1 MKRGPALKVVYMESK
16 PLSNHVFSSGK
27 IPILEHKFRDRLGND
42 QLQFLGDIELI
53 VKQKEAASE
62 VIENT
67 RAIITKEE
75 EIKNK
80 IKARLVLTETGLVSR
95 RSRSNFSPVSNRRH
109 TKSGLVAEMPKI
121 PAEKG
126 IPTSTKVSPRQSIMA
141 HRIHRPFEPKRFTP
155 ASPIDRR
162 NTPQRLMLRS
172 RAEKRKLDLKVDVK
186 SFRSCAEKSYSVEP
200 SYKYFISDPIQSS
213 PEPSQDIF
221 SRVVFRASSLEH
233 KHKTSGTLEEYNT
246 LKGRSDLPST
256 NYTRSTTG
264 QPGSAGIM
272 SNLQRRGSDADKLK
286 SRELV
291 AMINRHRQKN
301 ISTMFSD
308 KLQKIRG
315 SPMFST
321 YN

>member
-1 MKRGPALKVVYMESK
+1 MESK
-16 PLSNHVFSSGK
+16 LHSNQVFSSGT
-27 IPILEHKFRDRLGND
+27 IPILEQKFRERLGND
-42 QLQFLGDIELI
+42 QLQFLGDIALI

-67 RAIITKEE
+67 RDIIKKEE

-80 IKARLVLTETGLVSR
+80 IKARLVLTEAGLVSR
-95 RSRSNFSPVSNRRH
+95 RSRSYFSPVSSRRH
-109 TKSGLVAEMPKI
+109 TKSGLVPEMPRI
-121 PAEKG
+121 PTEKG
-126 IPTSTKVSPRQSIMA
+126 IPTSTKLSPRQSIMA
-141 HRIHRPFEPKRFTP
+141 HRIHRPFEPKRFAP
-155 ASPIDRR
+155 ASPISRR

-172 RAEKRKLDLKVDVK
+172 RGEKRKLDLKVDVR
-186 SFRSCAEKSYSVEP
+186 SSRSCAEKSYSAEP
-200 SYKYFISDPIQSS
+200 SYKYFISDSIQSS
-213 PEPSQDIF
+213 PEPPQEIF
-221 SRVVFRASSLEH
+221 SRVVFGASSVEH
-233 KHKTSGTLEEYNT
+233 KHKTSGTLDEYNT

-256 NYTRSTTG
+256 NYMRSTSG

-272 SNLQRRGSDADKLK
+272 SNLQRRDSGADKLK